1 MIIISQNEDSII
13 NFGKISYIGI
23 DDNYSDTLKY
33 TICAIDIDSNDIE
46 LEEIAENELPEKV
59 ETEIKKDYD
68 QMARDEYEFGQDVE
82 KIAEFRAELS
92 LEVQEQYFSG
102 DLSVLKERLE
112 GYGYSGPEADAILQD
127 PTMTINAVLEGETRA
142 ILAEKAAELAK
153 ADGVEDFESKYSEAD
168 YSSLEEEPVE
178 LLVLSSYDE
187 NVCELKENL
196 DVALEEYETAV
207 EDTNAALEAVTE
219 SKTNM
224 EAIQE
229 KYEKEFGEDTSKWS
243 EEAAT
248 EYNESI
254 KAYNESVEAA
264 TAKMEELD
272 GFKEKYN
279 EANDAFVEAKDNY
292 YKDIASSVNGVI
304 GGNDSGVTN
313 PGINPTPD
321 VGGNT
326 EDTIISDQSM
336 LDQFMGIN
344 G

>member
-1 MIIISQNEDSII
+1 
-13 NFGKISYIGI
+13 
-23 DDNYSDTLKY
+23 
-33 TICAIDIDSNDIE
+33 
-46 LEEIAENELPEKV
+46 
-59 ETEIKKDYD
+59 
-68 QMARDEYEFGQDVE
+68 MARDEYEFGQDVE

-207 EDTNAALEAVTE
+207 EMSLGAALQNVVIETEQDAKKLVEYLKENNFYDTNYLGKNKVY
-219 SKTNM
+219 
-224 EAIQE
+224 I
-229 KYEKEFGEDTSKWS
+229 
-243 EEAAT
+243 
-248 EYNESI
+248 
-254 KAYNESVEAA
+254 
-264 TAKMEELD
+264 
-272 GFKEKYN
+272 
-279 EANDAFVEAKDNY
+279 ANLIDNIEVNFRYNY
-292 YKDIASSVNGVI
+292 YI
-304 GGNDSGVTN
+304 
-313 PGINPTPD
+313 
-321 VGGNT
+321 
-326 EDTIISDQSM
+326 
-336 LDQFMGIN
+336 L
-344 G
+344 